1 MDMVEIWK
9 EKDEGLRKFQSLC
22 KFRIIQIIRAKT
34 AYENSP
40 EGKEYEKEMKQ
51 LNQWI
56 YNYLVHSKGYNSI
69 FSRNLPTFIKIFN
82 SLYIYFIKNS
92 FLIKTKN

>member
-1 MDMVEIWK
+1 MLSDLYLK
-9 EKDEGLRKFQSLC
+9 SLKDRLKVLDNKKAE
-22 KFRIIQIIRAKT
+22 
-34 AYENSP
+34 
-40 EGKEYEKEMKQ
+40 KQ

-82 SLYIYFIKNS
+82 SLYISFIKILS
-92 FLIKTKN
+92 